1 MKQFQYVR
9 RGQIYGPFNGESA
22 QSRLHA
28 KFEASLGLLSVGET
42 FTDEDGDVWTRLP
55 DVVLQD
61 DAPLTGKDVAE
72 CRESAVRVRDKL
84 RLERIATAALQ
95 GLCANSYDGHLNQP
109 LSTASYAEMAVIA
122 VDHAKAL
129 IAELDKQA

>member
-9 RGQIYGPFNGESA
+9 RAKIYGPFNEVAA

-28 KFEASLGLLSVGET
+28 KFEVSLGLLSVGET
-42 FTDEDGDVWTRLP
+42 FTEEGGDVWTRLP

-72 CRESAVRVRDKL
+72 CRESAVRVRNKL
-84 RLERIATAALQ
+84 RLERIAT
-95 GLCANSYDGHLNQP
+95 P
-109 LSTASYAEMAVIA
+109 VFTAMINASPHVSAHVLATTA
-122 VDHAKAL
+122 VDFAKAL